1 MKKILLEKNQEELI
15 NAYTTHNAKE
25 VHDLMSSVSHD
36 VKNPLGIIELSLGLM
51 EDKVEKLLEG
61 QEEKVQDKIRNFFNN
76 INVGLERCQ
85 EILDSS
91 LDIKRT
97 DIPDN
102 PAEIED
108 LKIFCDHYY
117 IFAKPKLKRKRIN
130 FSNDIAEN
138 TKITTVPH
146 LLAKFLIESIN
157 YCTYNVDCP
166 EGAFMELTYEEDF
179 YLTLTPKNEGT
190 IKISMASSVE
200 NDIFNDQFEGIKKQL
215 EASIELT
222 EENNTVKAK
231 LSLK

>member
-1 MKKILLEKNQEELI
+1 MKKKLLEKNQEELI
-15 NAYTTHNAKE
+15 NAFTSHNAKE

-51 EDKVEKLLEG
+51 EDKVEKLLIG
-61 QEEKVQDKIRNFFNN
+61 QDEKIQDKIRNFFNN

-97 DIPDN
+97 DIPDT

-108 LKIFCDHYY
+108 LKVFCDNYY

-130 FSNDIAEN
+130 FSNAIEEN
-138 TKITTVPH
+138 VKITTIPH

-157 YCTYNVDCP
+157 YCTYNVECP
-166 EGAFMELTYEEDF
+166 EGAFMEITYDEDF
-179 YLTLTPKNEGT
+179 YLTLTPKNEST
-190 IKISMASSVE
+190 IKVSMASSVE
-200 NDIFNDQFEGIKKQL
+200 NDIFNENFESVKAQL